1 MTRRELKAVAECKA
15 QIELDLMFINKA
27 RKEAQDAIDTISS
40 KSQAITTRL
49 TNLEEYL
56 A

>member
-1 MTRRELKAVAECKA
+1 MTKAERKAVVECKA
-15 QIELDLMFINKA
+15 QIELDLMFITRA
-27 RKEAQDAIDTISS
+27 RKDAQDALDRINN